1 MAGKIVEPV
10 AGLEAL
16 IESLVDKILRQ
27 RRMRPMPPQAVMS
40 QQQFAT
46 SNGISLS
53 TVQKEIREGRLE
65 ALKVGKRTGI
75 TTEAGERWRASRPR
89 IKPSRSH
96 DDDTEFAN
104 VSNP

>member
-1 MAGKIVEPV
+1 MTGKLVEPA

-16 IESLVDKILRQ
+16 IESIVDKILRQ
-27 RRMRPMPPQAVMS
+27 RRMRPMPPQNVMS

-65 ALKVGKRTGI
+65 ALKIGKRTGI
-75 TTEAGERWRASRPR
+75 TAEAAARWRESRPR
-89 IKPSRSH
+89 IKPQRSH
-96 DDDTEFAN
+96 DDGAARTGA
-104 VSNP
+104 

>member
-1 MAGKIVEPV
+1 VTGKLVEPA
-10 AGLEAL
+10 AGLESL
-16 IESLVDKILRQ
+16 IESIVDKILRQ

-65 ALKVGKRTGI
+65 ALKIGKRTGI
-75 TTEAGERWRASRPR
+75 TTEAGDRWRASRPR
-89 IKPSRSH
+89 IKPLRSH
-96 DDDTEFAN
+96 DNGASRTNA
-104 VSNP
+104 